1 MEPSSNHKIERLLRE
16 QHTLTEVAKTLS
28 LPLELPEL
36 LNRVLARIAEVLNPA
51 EASTVMLWDQS
62 SGLFRAVAAYGFHL
76 EELKKIGL
84 RAGESITGKAYDQ
97 GKVILLSTPEEVAAA
112 MADMRPANR
121 TALARSIGVEQ
132 NPICTVAAPITVSAQ
147 KFGVLVLET
156 IHGPEVFT
164 PNDLTFV
171 QILADLI
178 ALSIDRA
185 RLEAKADAIRQA
197 READQLRSEVM
208 ATLSHE
214 LRLPLTAIKGYSTA
228 LLMSDLHWNLEQ
240 YREFLER
247 IDDETDTM
255 ESMIKDILDSSLID
269 VNQLAVERQPVRLQY
284 LARDV
289 ANEIQRRA
297 ENHRLMVDFPVD
309 FPLVNADARWIKQVV
324 RNILE
329 NAIKYSPEGGL
340 VIIRG
345 EVRPNDVVVSTA
357 DQGIGISPED
367 LIPLFEKFFR
377 VRSALSVHV
386 SGTGLGLPI
395 ARTIIEAHGGRIW
408 VESKVGQGTIVYF
421 SLPKMAIPPE
431 EDGR

>member
-1 MEPSSNHKIERLLRE
+1 MDSSSNHKIERLLRE

-28 LPLELPEL
+28 LPLDLPDL
-36 LNRVLARIAEVLNPA
+36 LNQVLAKIAEVLAPA

-62 SGLFRAVAAYGFHL
+62 SGLFRAVAASGFDL
-76 EELKKIGL
+76 EQLKKIGL
-84 RAGESITGKAYDQ
+84 RAGESITGKTYDL
-97 GKVILLSTPEEVAAA
+97 GEVILLATQEEVATA

-121 TALARSIGVEQ
+121 AALARSLGTEET
-132 NPICTVAAPITVSAQ
+132 PLCTVAAPITASSQ

-156 IHGPEVFT
+156 VRGPRGFT
-164 PNDLTFV
+164 PKDLTFV

-185 RLEAKADAIRQA
+185 RLEAKADAVRQA

-228 LLMSDLHWNLEQ
+228 LLMQEMHWNEEQ
-240 YREFLER
+240 LREFLER
-247 IDDETDTM
+247 IDEETDNM
-255 ESMIKDILDSSLID
+255 ESMIKDILNSSLID
-269 VNQLAVERQPVRLQY
+269 VNQLNVERQPVRLQY

-289 ANEIQRRA
+289 ATEIQRRA
-297 ENHRLMVDFPVD
+297 EMHRLVVDFPAD
-309 FPLVNADARWIKQVV
+309 FPLVNADARWIKQVI

-377 VRSALSVHV
+377 VRSALSFHV

-395 ARTIIEAHGGRIW
+395 ARSIIEAHDGRIW
-408 VESKVGQGTIVYF
+408 VESKVGQGTVVYF
-421 SLPKMAIPPE
+421 SLPKAAIPVE
-431 EDGR
+431 EDC

>member
-1 MEPSSNHKIERLLRE
+1 MDPSSNHKIERLLRE

-36 LNRVLARIAEVLNPA
+36 LNQVLAKIAEVLVPA

-62 SGLFRAVAAYGFHL
+62 SGLFRTVAAYGFEL
-76 EELKKIGL
+76 EQLKKIGL
-84 RAGESITGKAYDQ
+84 RAGESITGKTYDE
-97 GKVILLSTPEEVAAA
+97 GRGLLLACQEEVAAA

-121 TALARSIGVEQ
+121 AALARSLGTEET
-132 NPICTVAAPITVSAQ
+132 PICTVTVPITASSQ

-156 IHGPEVFT
+156 IRGPEVFT

-185 RLEAKADAIRQA
+185 RLEAKADSVRQA
-197 READQLRSEVM
+197 REAEQLRSEVM

-228 LLMSDLHWNLEQ
+228 LLMSEIHWNQ
-240 YREFLER
+240 DQFHEFLEL
-247 IDDETDTM
+247 IDEEANSM
-255 ESMIKDILDSSLID
+255 ESMIKDILNLSLID
-269 VNQLAVERQPVRLQY
+269 VNQLNVERQPMRLQY
-284 LARDV
+284 MAREV
-289 ANEIQRRA
+289 ATEIQRRA
-297 ENHRLMVDFPVD
+297 EMHRLVVDFPND
-309 FPLVNADARWIKQVV
+309 FPLVNADARWIKQVI

-345 EVRPNDVVVSTA
+345 EARQSDIVVSTA

-377 VRSALSVHV
+377 VRSALSFHV

-395 ARTIIEAHGGRIW
+395 ARSIIEAHGGRIW
-408 VESKVGQGTIVYF
+408 VESKVGQGTTVYF
-421 SLPKMAIPPE
+421 SLPKAAIPLE
-431 EDGR
+431 EDL